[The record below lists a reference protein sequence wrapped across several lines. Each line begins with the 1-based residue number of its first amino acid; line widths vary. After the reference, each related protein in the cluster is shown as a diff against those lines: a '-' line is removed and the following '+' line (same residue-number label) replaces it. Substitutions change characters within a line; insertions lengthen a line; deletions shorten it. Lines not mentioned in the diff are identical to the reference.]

1 MSSNKEAQAARSAAD
16 RRLREAH
23 PGEYAAF
30 MEQEHAKR
38 GLTWNRRVTP
48 EERAYRERVEREKR
62 ALARIHQIAEDNG
75 LSIAITERASGV
87 GSYDATGGRY
97 EEENDGYGDTY
108 TKDEALTGEGVTA
121 EAEAKQEYMAQAS
134 ASEAA
139 AAEEAMALYVA
150 DAYAVEGEH

>member
-30 MEQEHAKR
+30 MEQEHARR

-75 LSIAITERASGV
+75 LAVAV
-87 GSYDATGGRY
+87 NGSTIVILDEQPSDEDVY
-97 EEENDGYGDTY
+97 E
-108 TKDEALTGEGVTA
+108 V
-121 EAEAKQEYMAQAS
+121 
-134 ASEAA
+134 EAA
-139 AAEEAMALYVA
+139 VSEDRQAEEAYDVYKALEA
-150 DAYAVEGEH
+150 HDARS